1 MGDDPARTRATRLS
15 VEPLTLW
22 ITGGASGTWTLQHRD
37 GAWEVDEGD
46 PIEPTAAVTMSDE
59 TAWRL
64 FFNALTLPQ
73 ALSLV
78 RLTGDAALGLPLLR
92 ARSVIV

>member
-1 MGDDPARTRATRLS
+1 
-15 VEPLTLW
+15 
-22 ITGGASGTWTLQHRD
+22 
-37 GAWEVDEGD
+37 
-46 PIEPTAAVTMSDE
+46 MSDE

-73 ALSLV
+73 TLSRV
-78 RLTGDAALGLPLLR
+78 RLTGDAALALPLLR